1 IAGDIRNRP
10 TVTTHVSVDK
20 RLVRR
25 QGREW
30 LGHRSYD
37 ARIPADARPRRPFR
51 LSRIVDPLPGEPDHE
66 LRCAIEQGRSLSDIV
81 QPLGAD
87 LELPDRV
94 DDETGGHVADELA
107 ANRAPLDP
115 ALDNASRR
123 RRPHGTPVS
132 R

>member
-1 IAGDIRNRP
+1 MK
-10 TVTTHVSVDK
+10 K
-20 RLVRR
+20 RLGGGSR
-25 QGREW
+25 GRCRASR
-30 LGHRSYD
+30 LND
-37 ARIPADARPRRPFR
+37 PRIPSDARPRAQLRR
-51 LSRIVDPLPGEPDHE
+51 GRVVDPLPGETYHV
-66 LRCAIEQGRSLSDIV
+66 LRRAIEQCRSLSDVV
-81 QPLGAD
+81 QPLWAD
-87 LELPDRV
+87 LKLPDRV